1 MPFAKLPTALPKKNG
16 PKALAACLGAGAA
29 ASVVF
34 WALQLSTPLAL
45 PVVAAP
51 VALIGSPQDVS
62 AAVARALGDSALPV
76 QQVAQIDSQFR
87 LLGVISS
94 ASGQGSALIAAD
106 GQWPKAYRV
115 GQTVQDDWTLV
126 SLSARQATLK
136 SSSRQLQLDLP
147 ADSLSR

>member
-1 MPFAKLPTALPKKNG
+1 MPFAKLPTVLPKKYL

-45 PVVAAP
+45 PVVGAP
-51 VALIGSPQDVS
+51 VALMGSPQDVS
-62 AAVARALGDSALPV
+62 ASLARALGVSALPA
-76 QQVAQIDSQFR
+76 QQVVQTESQFK

-136 SSSRQLQLDLP
+136 SSRRQVQLDLP
-147 ADSLSR
+147 SDTLSR